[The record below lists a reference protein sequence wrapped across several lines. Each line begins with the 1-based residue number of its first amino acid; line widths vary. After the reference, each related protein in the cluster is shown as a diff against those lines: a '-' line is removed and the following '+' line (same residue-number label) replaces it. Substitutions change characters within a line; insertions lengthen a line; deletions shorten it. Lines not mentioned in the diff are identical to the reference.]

1 MSPRWR
7 HCCLSSAP
15 AAMSSHPSI
24 VPRVVFNHVPPR
36 LPWPPWSH
44 EILGPP
50 LLRKMK
56 VDSER
61 KTGSCAHAAC
71 NTRHNIM
78 QQNACHALKQILDAR
93 KTDERTMHKG
103 RKGQK
108 LRLDRRSF
116 PARRPVPRSRFS
128 RSVMTRTASWST
140 VSLVNVDDDAPVC
153 IATI

>member
-1 MSPRWR
+1 MANPWISAKPTLTLTPTLIHSASFTHWSPRWH

-93 KTDERTMHKG
+93 KTEERTMHKG
-103 RKGQK
+103 LETTSGPPLVSPYLGAGFR
-108 LRLDRRSF
+108 DR
-116 PARRPVPRSRFS
+116 
-128 RSVMTRTASWST
+128 
-140 VSLVNVDDDAPVC
+140 
-153 IATI
+153 